1 MSELLWVLRFS
12 LKQSFDRIRGKNREL
27 NDQAINAVT
36 GLSSYLEGKEFIDP
50 CDFSSLTNEYKQ
62 LDNDIRRKANEY
74 EQLDNNI
81 HRNTGKLLSILGIIN
96 KQLKSNIDAFIELY
110 DNYPER
116 LSRHNEDLAR
126 SRSVEIGRCINPI
139 EGYDLDEQQLTA
151 IAYDVRSR
159 LVIAGAGTGKTTTTV
174 GLVKYLLKSGKAL
187 PEEILALSFTNAS
200 VDDLKKR
207 TLAETGQHVDISTFH
222 RLGLKI
228 IASAGGSVP
237 KITNIRIDEFI
248 VEEIKR
254 RRNDAG
260 YVRNLNEFIAYDFE
274 SISDE
279 DRFNDSSELVEYLRE
294 NPLIT
299 LKGERVK
306 SFGEADIA
314 NCLAMNGIPYTYE
327 ESYCVDTA
335 NSRYGQYHP
344 DFHINGTNIY
354 IEYFGTDRNG
364 NVAKFMTDR
373 NPNAAEEYKSGIDWK
388 RQIHRENGTRLIELY
403 AYERSEGTLISI
415 LESELKSLN
424 IDIVPESPELIFDQT
439 FKSDEKRLKS
449 LALTFT
455 TAILLIKGFGKPWDE
470 VYPKSDR
477 FGGDGRP
484 LKRMEAVLKPIYD
497 AYQSTL
503 EKNGEIDFED
513 MLNMAA
519 RCVYE
524 GKFVHPYKY
533 VIVDEYQDL
542 SRSRYNL
549 LKSLR
554 GSKDYH
560 LFCVGDDWQS
570 IYRFNGCDVSYILDF
585 EKYWGPSAICKIEK
599 TYRFSGELLKKSSD
613 FVCRNSRQ
621 CRKDLVG
628 MSDRDSKVFFI
639 SKDNDS
645 QIRAEIGK
653 KLSFVGNGK
662 KVLFLGRYNH
672 DVMLLSGDGFE
683 WKQNISDNSKTI
695 KYEARPDLDMKFMTI
710 HSSKGLQADVVFSIN
725 NKTGRYGFPS
735 IREEPMIIPMLL
747 GGENS
752 QIDEERRLFYV
763 AMTRAKEIV
772 YIVSQNGH
780 QSDFFKEM
788 FPRDDAYGKK
798 VEMTC
803 PLCGGIMILKTN
815 HNGQGFYGCSNY
827 RSKGCKFTRNCE
839 SAVYVSGQNR

>member
-1 MSELLWVLRFS
+1 MRD
-12 LKQSFDRIRGKNREL
+12 KDRKL
-27 NDQAINAVT
+27 NDRAIKAIAE
-36 GLSSYLEGKEFIDP
+36 LSSNLEGKEFIDP
-50 CDFSSLTNEYKQ
+50 RDFTSLTK
-62 LDNDIRRKANEY
+62 EY
-74 EQLDNNI
+74 EQLDNDI
-81 HRNTGKLLSILGIIN
+81 HRKTGNLLSTVGFIN
-96 KQLKSNIDAFIELY
+96 KHLKANLDAFSRIY

-116 LSRHNEDLAR
+116 LAEHNQDLAR
-126 SRSVEIGRCINPI
+126 LESVEVGKCINPI

-151 IAYDVRSR
+151 IAYDVGSR
-159 LVIAGAGTGKTTTTV
+159 LVIAGAGTGKTTTIV
-174 GLVKYLLKSGKAL
+174 GFVKYLLRSGKAL

-207 TLAETGQHVDISTFH
+207 IMAETGQRVDINTFH

-228 IASAGGSVP
+228 IASANGTVP
-237 KITNIRIDEFI
+237 KISNIKIGEFI
-248 VEEIKR
+248 AEEIKR
-254 RRNDAG
+254 RRTDANF
-260 YVRNLNEFIAYDFE
+260 VRNLNEFIAYDFE

-279 DRFNDSSELVEYLRE
+279 DRFNDSSELIEYLRE

-314 NCLAMNGIPYTYE
+314 NCLAMDGIPYTYE

-335 NSRYGQYHP
+335 DSMYGQYHP
-344 DFHINGTNIY
+344 DFHIDGTNIY
-354 IEYFGTDRNG
+354 IEYFGIDRSG

-373 NPNAAEEYKSGIDWK
+373 NPNAAEEYKNGIEWK

-403 AYERSEGTLISI
+403 AYERSEGALIDN
-415 LESELKSLN
+415 LESKLKEYGIN
-424 IDIVPESPELIFDQT
+424 NVPESPETIFDRT
-439 FKSDEKRLKS
+439 FKSDERMLKS
-449 LALTFT
+449 LASTFS
-455 TAILLIKGFGKPWDE
+455 TAILLIKGFGKPWGE
-470 VYPKSDR
+470 VYPKSNCFKDR
-477 FGGDGRP
+477 RP
-484 LKRMEAVLKPIYD
+484 LKRMESVLKPIYE

-503 EKNGEIDFED
+503 ADNGEIDFED
-513 MLNMAA
+513 ILNMAA
-519 RCVYE
+519 GCVRE
-524 GKFVHPYKY
+524 GKFIHPYKY

-549 LKSLR
+549 LRSLR
-554 GSKDYH
+554 SSKDYH

-613 FVCRNSRQ
+613 FICRNSRQ

-628 MSDRDSKVFFI
+628 MSGKDSKVFFI
-639 SKDNDS
+639 SKDDDG
-645 QIRAEIGK
+645 QIREEIGK
-653 KLSFVGNGK
+653 KLSFVGKGK

-672 DVMLLSGDGFE
+672 DVRLLSGDGFE

-695 KYEARPDLDMKFMTI
+695 TYELRSDLDMKFMTI

-763 AMTRAKEIV
+763 AMTRAKEMT

-788 FPRDDAYGKK
+788 FPRNDAYGKK

-803 PLCGGIMILKTN
+803 PLCGGVMILKTN
-815 HNGQGFYGCSNY
+815 QNGHKFYGCSNY
-827 RSKGCKFTRNCE
+827 RSKGCKFTRNW
-839 SAVYVSGQNR
+839 

>member
-1 MSELLWVLRFS
+1 MKDKDRKLNDRAVKATSEL
-12 LKQSFDRIRGKNREL
+12 
-27 NDQAINAVT
+27 
-36 GLSSYLEGKEFIDP
+36 SSHLEGKEFIDP
-50 CDFSSLTNEYKQ
+50 GDFSSLTKDYKQ
-62 LDNDIRRKANEY
+62 LDNDIHRK
-74 EQLDNNI
+74 
-81 HRNTGKLLSILGIIN
+81 TGKLLSTLGFIN
-96 KQLKSNIDAFIELY
+96 KQLKANLDAFSRIY
-110 DNYPER
+110 DNYPE
-116 LSRHNEDLAR
+116 LLAKHNEDLAR
-126 SRSVEIGRCINPI
+126 SESVEVGKCINPI
-139 EGYDLDEQQLTA
+139 EGYDLDVQQLTA

-207 TLAETGQHVDISTFH
+207 IMAEAGQRVDINTFH

-228 IASAGGSVP
+228 IASAGGTVP
-237 KITNIRIDEFI
+237 KISNIKIDEFI
-248 VEEIKR
+248 AEEIKR
-254 RRNDAG
+254 RRTDAKF
-260 YVRNLNEFIAYDFE
+260 VRNLNEFIAYDFE
-274 SISDE
+274 SIRDE
-279 DRFNDSSELVEYLRE
+279 DRFNDSSELIEYLRE
-294 NPLIT
+294 NPLVT

-314 NCLAMNGIPYTYE
+314 NCLAMNGVPYTYE
-327 ESYCVDTA
+327 ESYCVNTA
-335 NSRYGQYHP
+335 DSRYGQYHP
-344 DFHINGTNIY
+344 DFHIDGTNIY
-354 IEYFGTDRNG
+354 IEYFGTDRSG

-373 NPNAAEEYKSGIDWK
+373 NPNAAEEYKNGIEWK

-403 AYERSEGTLISI
+403 AYERSEGTLIDN
-415 LESELKSLN
+415 LESKLKSYGV
-424 IDIVPESPELIFDQT
+424 DTTPESPEVIFDRT
-439 FKSDEKRLKS
+439 FKSDERMLKS

-470 VYPKSDR
+470 VYPKSER
-477 FGGDGRP
+477 FGDRRP

-497 AYQSTL
+497 AYQSAL
-503 EKNGEIDFED
+503 ADNGEIDFED

-519 RCVYE
+519 GCVRD
-524 GKFVHPYKY
+524 GKFTHPYKY

-554 GSKDYH
+554 RSKDYH

-613 FVCRNSRQ
+613 FICRNSRQ

-628 MSDRDSKVFFI
+628 MSGKDSKVFFI
-639 SKDNDS
+639 SKDDDS
-645 QIRAEIGK
+645 QIREEIGK

-672 DVMLLSGDGFE
+672 DVRLLSGDGFE

-695 KYEARPDLDMKFMTI
+695 TYELRPDLDMRFMTI

-763 AMTRAKEIV
+763 AMTRAKETA

-788 FPRDDAYGKK
+788 FPRNDAYGKK

-803 PLCGGIMILKTN
+803 PLCGGVMILKTN
-815 HNGQGFYGCSNY
+815 QNGHKFYGCSNY

-839 SAVYVSGQNR
+839 PSKYPSMSTKRRY